1 MINKMPGGPQQSP
14 TEMNFGPNGRLS
26 GSDGISSRRGLVG
39 WWLNLTAPPV
49 PRLLTSVDARERLRK
64 AELTSFSILAVFFF
78 LIALVVN
85 TLADVATAQAVI
97 IMAVG
102 LVIAA
107 VCNRLGVGNMR
118 FAAYFVPSLVFVV
131 IVLAIVG
138 ARGGLDLVLIPA
150 YDLFAIPI
158 FISSLT
164 GNQRIPW
171 LFGLAAVAVIL
182 LDFFTA
188 PHALYT
194 VHSQAIGN
202 ADALDSIGYLL
213 SRVGPVG
220 AVNRHIALTVFAA
233 LFSWLG
239 ARSVDGAIRRADRA
253 EEFAE
258 YERRELENKRQ
269 IEVAAQHLLEVHT
282 RVANGDFNSRAA
294 LDRGNVLWSVGQSLN
309 NLLQRL
315 QRQGQAEYQLR
326 RTEEEAQR
334 LATALDEANMGRHP
348 LWPAHANTV
357 IDILLDR
364 IGVRG
369 PQTGRGGH
377 PGQQQQ
383 AFPPQQRPQAP
394 LPPPGFTPSGPS
406 IQSSFPPAGAPSQV
420 NTPQTGGFPEG
431 WPSLSSSPAQPPYQ
445 QPNQAG
451 ERPMQTSDNPWFL
464 PPEGGNW

>member
-1 MINKMPGGPQQSP
+1 MSTKIPGGLQQSP
-14 TEMNFGPNGRLS
+14 TEMNFGANTRDNIG
-26 GSDGISSRRGLVG
+26 SRRGIVG

-49 PRLLTSVDARERLRK
+49 PKLLASVDARERLRK

-78 LIALVVN
+78 LLALVVN
-85 TLADVATAQAVI
+85 TLADAATAQAVV

-171 LFGLAAVAVIL
+171 LFGFAAVAVIL

-188 PHALYT
+188 PHTLYT
-194 VHSQAIGN
+194 VQSQTIGN
-202 ADALDSIGYLL
+202 ADAFDSIRYLL

-220 AVNRHIALTVFAA
+220 AVNRHIALTIFAA

-258 YERRELENKRQ
+258 YERRELESKRQ

-282 RVANGDFNSRAA
+282 RVANGDFNSRVA

-334 LATALDEANMGRHP
+334 LAVALDEVNSGRYP
-348 LWPAHANTV
+348 LWPARANTV
-357 IDILLDR
+357 IDLLR
-364 IGVRG
+364 ERVAARG
-369 PQTGRGGH
+369 QQTGRSGH
-377 PGQQQQ
+377 L
-383 AFPPQQRPQAP
+383 PPQQRPQAP
-394 LPPPGFTPSGPS
+394 LPPPGFTSSGS
-406 IQSSFPPAGAPSQV
+406 GAQSSFPPAQPQMPSM
-420 NTPQTGGFPEG
+420 GGFQEA
-431 WPSLSSSPAQPPYQ
+431 WPPLSPAQP
-445 QPNQAG
+445 QPNQIDA
-451 ERPMQTSDNPWFL
+451 RPIQTSDNPWFL